1 MAAADRRRG
10 GPRPAPPGAHRYALD
25 SGRFLRLRRCAGTEL
40 ICAAGELW
48 ITQEGSPDDVILQ
61 PGQRWR
67 VPDGQ
72 PVLVSAF
79 GPGLAQVLVP
89 ARTQPRWWRALA
101 ALVPLVAAGLLMRPA
116 ARA

>member
-1 MAAADRRRG
+1 V
-10 GPRPAPPGAHRYALD
+10 PPGAQRYSLD
-25 SGRFLRLRRCAGTEL
+25 SGRFLRLRRCAGALL

-67 VPDGQ
+67 VPRGGQ
-72 PVLVSAF
+72 VLVSAF

-89 ARTQPRWWRALA
+89 ARLQPLWWRALVA
-101 ALVPLVAAGLLMRPA
+101 LVAAALLRLPT